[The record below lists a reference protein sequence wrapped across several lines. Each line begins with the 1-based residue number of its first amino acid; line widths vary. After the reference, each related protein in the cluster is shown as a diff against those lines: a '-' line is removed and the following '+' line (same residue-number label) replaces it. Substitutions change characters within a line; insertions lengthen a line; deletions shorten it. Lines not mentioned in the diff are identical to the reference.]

1 MLAVSTLSTPIEE
14 PSNSSPM
21 VISNDSIDE
30 EPSNS
35 SPMVISNDS
44 IAEEPSNPSPMVI
57 SNDSIDDEPS
67 NSSPMVISN
76 DSIAESKQLFMPESS
91 TPNEEP
97 KLTNN
102 NDLDRVTPLGV
113 VAQRK
118 MMFASA
124 SKGSKGE
131 PVMKYTPKTASD
143 ATGSTPLGVV
153 AQRKLM
159 FAYKSPTKKEE
170 QPKVTKS
177 GSTTNNEVATTKEE
191 EEPESTT
198 EQEKDTPE
206 TISTEDVPMQKDAA
220 TAESTPLGVVAQRKL
235 LFASKSAT
243 KEVQKPE
250 VKVESTDEEVDNT
263 SENDPVEEENDPK
276 DDDQDQKE
284 DGGSSGLSVVAQRR
298 QLFMA
303 KFSPKGKPELT
314 NTGKTFKKVV
324 KETPKSDYVHYVPS
338 QKKSGSTWSQRE
350 AERKK
355 KRAAAVKIQ
364 AMVRSGLARMR
375 VCQMVEDMI
384 NGLLVEQGKPT
395 LEPTK
400 AQVKKQANIIGE
412 EAAAIKLQSMV
423 RSGLARMRVGKMVE
437 EMINSL
443 QVEKAAQSK
452 TEEQA
457 KIQVEKESEA
467 NFAKVCEEEEDPVSK
482 LFVGPLQKQVGLLP
496 EWWLE
501 LTPHDICDQDD
512 FDWEMEDLWQR
523 EPKRVKPLTDP
534 PAKSLAESPAE
545 PSTKSPAESQTES
558 PAKPSTDSSAD
569 SPAEPLAES
578 PTESPKEVPTDATAQ
593 PLSEASTESLDESP
607 VESPTE
613 PSIETPSKP
622 VDESSDS
629 TTDATT
635 ETSIATSSDSLE
647 ESPVEAPKETS
658 TESPTEPSIDAAI
671 EASKKESPV
680 ETAESPNP

>member
-1 MLAVSTLSTPIEE
+1 MLAVSTLSTPIE
-14 PSNSSPM
+14 
-21 VISNDSIDE
+21 
-30 EPSNS
+30 
-35 SPMVISNDS
+35 
-44 IAEEPSNPSPMVI
+44 
-57 SNDSIDDEPS
+57 EPS

-97 KLTNN
+97 KLTTN
-102 NDLDRVTPLGV
+102 NDEDRVTPLGV

-124 SKGSKGE
+124 SKGE
-131 PVMKYTPKTASD
+131 PVMKFTPKTASD

-177 GSTTNNEVATTKEE
+177 GPATNNEVATTKEE

-198 EQEKDTPE
+198 EEVKDTPE

-276 DDDQDQKE
+276 EDDQDQKE

-534 PAKSLAESPAE
+534 PAKSPAESPAE

-569 SPAEPLAES
+569 SPAEPLA
-578 PTESPKEVPTDATAQ
+578 ESPKEVPTDATAQ

-647 ESPVEAPKETS
+647 ESPVEAPKEAS

>member
-1 MLAVSTLSTPIEE
+1 M
-14 PSNSSPM
+14 
-21 VISNDSIDE
+21 
-30 EPSNS
+30 
-35 SPMVISNDS
+35 
-44 IAEEPSNPSPMVI
+44 
-57 SNDSIDDEPS
+57 
-67 NSSPMVISN
+67 
-76 DSIAESKQLFMPESS
+76 
-91 TPNEEP
+91 
-97 KLTNN
+97 
-102 NDLDRVTPLGV
+102 
-113 VAQRK
+113 
-118 MMFASA
+118 
-124 SKGSKGE
+124 
-131 PVMKYTPKTASD
+131 
-143 ATGSTPLGVV
+143 
-153 AQRKLM
+153 
-159 FAYKSPTKKEE
+159 
-170 QPKVTKS
+170 
-177 GSTTNNEVATTKEE
+177 
-191 EEPESTT
+191 
-198 EQEKDTPE
+198 
-206 TISTEDVPMQKDAA
+206 
-220 TAESTPLGVVAQRKL
+220 
-235 LFASKSAT
+235 
-243 KEVQKPE
+243 
-250 VKVESTDEEVDNT
+250 
-263 SENDPVEEENDPK
+263 
-276 DDDQDQKE
+276 
-284 DGGSSGLSVVAQRR
+284 
-298 QLFMA
+298 
-303 KFSPKGKPELT
+303 
-314 NTGKTFKKVV
+314 
-324 KETPKSDYVHYVPS
+324 
-338 QKKSGSTWSQRE
+338 E
-350 AERKK
+350 AE
-355 KRAAAVKIQ
+355 A
-364 AMVRSGLARMR
+364 
-375 VCQMVEDMI
+375 
-384 NGLLVEQGKPT
+384 
-395 LEPTK
+395 
-400 AQVKKQANIIGE
+400 KKQANIIGE

-457 KIQVEKESEA
+457 KIQVENESEA

-534 PAKSLAESPAE
+534 PAKSLAE
-545 PSTKSPAESQTES
+545 SPAESQTES

-658 TESPTEPSIDAAI
+658 TESPTEPLIDAAI

>member
-30 EPSNS
+30 
-35 SPMVISNDS
+35 S
-44 IAEEPSNPSPMVI
+44 I
-57 SNDSIDDEPS
+57 
-67 NSSPMVISN
+67 
-76 DSIAESKQLFMPESS
+76 QLFMPESS

-102 NDLDRVTPLGV
+102 NDEDRVTPLGV

-124 SKGSKGE
+124 SKGE
-131 PVMKYTPKTASD
+131 PVMKFTPKTASD

-177 GSTTNNEVATTKEE
+177 GPTTNNEVATTKEE

-198 EQEKDTPE
+198 EEVKDTPE
-206 TISTEDVPMQKDAA
+206 TISTEDVQMQKDAA

-250 VKVESTDEEVDNT
+250 VKVESTDKEVDNT

-578 PTESPKEVPTDATAQ
+578 PTESPKEVPTDATVQ

-613 PSIETPSKP
+613 PSFETPSKP

-629 TTDATT
+629 TTVATT

-647 ESPVEAPKETS
+647 ESPVEAPKEASTESPTEPSIETPSKPVDESSDSTTVATTETSIATSSDSLEESPVEAPKEAS